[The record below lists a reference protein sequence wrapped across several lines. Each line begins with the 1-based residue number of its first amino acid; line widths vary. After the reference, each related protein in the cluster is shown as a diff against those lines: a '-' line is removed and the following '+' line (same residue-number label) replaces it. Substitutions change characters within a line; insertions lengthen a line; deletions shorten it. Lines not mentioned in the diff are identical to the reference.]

1 MSKTFHRARPWREAL
16 EQVHEWNWQKFHLV
30 KDHVSLPSNLEIQT
44 PGVIPEHVF
53 QALEPIIDKMDEPKK
68 YEKPDVA
75 KKSAKKGVK

>member
-1 MSKTFHRARPWREAL
+1 M
-16 EQVHEWNWQKFHLV
+16 
-30 KDHVSLPSNLEIQT
+30 SLPSNLEIQT